1 MKKKKKTSNRQIQA
15 ILTKHFAKNPSKKF
29 NAKELIRTLK
39 INANKDAVNYALEQL
54 AEKGQIIS
62 CGHFK
67 YSKTKNAVKAK
78 TKLQTGRI
86 EIIRS
91 GAGFAIM
98 DDMEDDVFIPMKH
111 LNTAL
116 NGDTVEIEVRKP
128 NGRRPDG
135 KVIKVIKRKAER
147 FLGTTHIFRKYAVV
161 IPDNKYVPIDIN
173 VPFNELKGAED
184 GDKVVVEITNWK
196 GGRGRMPQGRV
207 TTVLGAEGSSD
218 IAMKGI
224 LINQGFDIEFPEEV
238 LLETKGMKLKVNAE
252 ELKKRR
258 DFRKVWTITIDPDTA
273 KDFDDALSL
282 EYLENGEYE
291 IGVHIADVTHYVK
304 PGTALDK
311 EAFRR
316 STSVYLVDRVA
327 PMLPEKLSNGLC
339 SLVPN
344 EDRFTYSAVFKFNK
358 TGTIINRW
366 FGKSIIHSDRRF
378 TYEEAQDVIEGNSKE
393 FAKEIKK
400 LNTVA
405 KKLRRAKFKNGAINF
420 DSDEVKFKLDEDG
433 TPLGVYL
440 KVRKDAHL
448 LVEDFMLL
456 ANKEVARYMALKDN
470 GSVPF
475 LYRIHDQPDP
485 DRVSDFADF
494 AKIMGLK
501 MKVDTPEQIAKSY
514 NSIVKKTETDESF
527 KVLQRLAIRTMAKA
541 EYNVDNI
548 GHYGLA
554 FDYYTHFTS
563 PIRRY
568 SDVLVHRILEQ
579 NLKTTKKW
587 NKDNL
592 QESCKHISAQER
604 KAMDAERES
613 IKYKQVEYMQDSVGK
628 TFEGRIS
635 GMIAK
640 GLFIELVES
649 RAEGMISF
657 DKMNEAF
664 DLETGNYIA
673 KGRRTGKQYR
683 IGDPIRVVIT
693 NTDLMERKIDMVE
706 AE

>member
-1 MKKKKKTSNRQIQA
+1 M
-15 ILTKHFAKNPSKKF
+15 
-29 NAKELIRTLK
+29 
-39 INANKDAVNYALEQL
+39 
-54 AEKGQIIS
+54 
-62 CGHFK
+62 
-67 YSKTKNAVKAK
+67 
-78 TKLQTGRI
+78 
-86 EIIRS
+86 
-91 GAGFAIM
+91 
-98 DDMEDDVFIPMKH
+98 
-111 LNTAL
+111 
-116 NGDTVEIEVRKP
+116 
-128 NGRRPDG
+128 
-135 KVIKVIKRKAER
+135 
-147 FLGTTHIFRKYAVV
+147 
-161 IPDNKYVPIDIN
+161 
-173 VPFNELKGAED
+173 
-184 GDKVVVEITNWK
+184 
-196 GGRGRMPQGRV
+196 
-207 TTVLGAEGSSD
+207 
-218 IAMKGI
+218 
-224 LINQGFDIEFPEEV
+224 
-238 LLETKGMKLKVNAE
+238 
-252 ELKKRR
+252 
-258 DFRKVWTITIDPDTA
+258 
-273 KDFDDALSL
+273 
-282 EYLENGEYE
+282 
-291 IGVHIADVTHYVK
+291 
-304 PGTALDK
+304 DK

-358 TGTIINRW
+358 AGAIINRW

-378 TYEEAQDVIEGNSKE
+378 TYEEAQDVLEGNSKE
-393 FAKEIKK
+393 YAKELKK

-405 KKLRRAKFKNGAINF
+405 KKLRKDKFKNGAINF

-456 ANKEVARYMALKDN
+456 ANKEVARFMALKEN
-470 GSVPF
+470 GSVPSV
-475 LYRIHDQPDP
+475 YRIHDQPDP

-514 NSIVKKTETDESF
+514 NSIVKKTATDESF

-541 EYNVDNI
+541 EYNIDNI

-554 FDYYTHFTS
+554 FEYYTHFTS

-579 NLKTTKKW
+579 NLKGTKKW
-587 NKDNL
+587 NKDSL
-592 QESCKHISAQER
+592 QESCKHISSQER

-628 TFEGRIS
+628 TFDGRIS

-640 GLFIELVES
+640 GLFIELTES

-657 DKMNEAF
+657 DKMKEAF

-673 KGRRTGKQYR
+673 KGRRTGKVYR

-706 AE
+706 AED